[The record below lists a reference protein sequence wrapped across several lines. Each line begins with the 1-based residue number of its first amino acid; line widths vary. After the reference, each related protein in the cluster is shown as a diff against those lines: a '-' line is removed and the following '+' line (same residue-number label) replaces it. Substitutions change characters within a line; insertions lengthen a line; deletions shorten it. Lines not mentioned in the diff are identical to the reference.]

1 MKAIRKHL
9 IQPIVDLWSL
19 IVGLAVTGK
28 FFCGKQVTVHYPR
41 QVVKNV
47 DLVDFRGHV
56 EMIPNPKDPAKSK
69 CIACGM
75 CAMYCPS
82 NCLTVVKPKPPK
94 PTPEEQKAMEEAKA
108 RGEKPKEPKAPREP
122 VSFTYD
128 YTLCSLCATC
138 VENCPAGALRFSNDI
153 YLAGTSRK
161 DFFYDL
167 LARLKEQAEKG
178 KKAGGAP
185 KAEAAATAEPAAA
198 KPAS

>member
-1 MKAIRKHL
+1 MNAIRKHL
-9 IQPIVDLWSL
+9 IQPIVDLSSL
-19 IVGLAVTGK
+19 IVGLKVTGK
-28 FFCGKQVTVHYPR
+28 FFCDKQVTVHYPR
-41 QVVKNV
+41 KVVRNE
-47 DLVDFRGHV
+47 DLLAYRGHV
-56 EMIPNPKDPAKSK
+56 ELTPNPKDPVKPK

-94 PTPEEQKAMEEAKA
+94 PTPEEQKAIEEAKA

-153 YLAGTSRK
+153 YLAGSSRK

-167 LARLKEQAEKG
+167 LARLKGQAEKAT
-178 KKAGGAP
+178 KAGGAAKP
-185 KAEAAATAEPAAA
+185 AAEPSAA